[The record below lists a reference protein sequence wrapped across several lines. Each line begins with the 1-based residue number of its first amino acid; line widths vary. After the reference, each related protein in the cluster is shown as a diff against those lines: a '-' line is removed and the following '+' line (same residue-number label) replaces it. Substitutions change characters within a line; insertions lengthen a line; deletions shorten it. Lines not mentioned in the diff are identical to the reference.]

1 MVSLSPSEIYN
12 FFVLINLFYLFLKIS
27 FKEFN
32 VCFWLGWVF
41 VAMQAFSSCGERGP
55 LCSFG
60 AQASHCSGFSC
71 CFRSCDTWAQ
81 EVRSPVLGQG
91 RGPRAR
97 GCGLRRCGPRALG
110 RGLRRCGLPSSRAR
124 AQEAWPPGISCS
136 SACGLCLLV
145 GS

>member
-32 VCFWLGWVF
+32 VCFWLGRVF

-71 CFRSCDTWAQ
+71 FRSCDTWAQ

-97 GCGLRRCGPRALG
+97 GRGLRRCGPRA
-110 RGLRRCGLPSSRAR
+110 R
-124 AQEAWPPGISCS
+124 AQEVRAPK
-136 SACGLCLLV
+136 L
-145 GS
+145 